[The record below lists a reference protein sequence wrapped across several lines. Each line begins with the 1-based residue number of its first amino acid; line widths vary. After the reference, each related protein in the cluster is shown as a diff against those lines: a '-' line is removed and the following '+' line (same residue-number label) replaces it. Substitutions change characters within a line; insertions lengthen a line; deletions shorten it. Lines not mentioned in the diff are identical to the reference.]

1 MALIEYTPPTTP
13 WLDEIYR
20 DNHILVINKPSGL
33 LSVPGN
39 RPEYQDSAMTRIKQ
53 KYGFT
58 EPAHRLDMATSGILL
73 FALSKQAEKELKRQ
87 FREREP
93 KKFYQAIVWG
103 RLGNHVGE
111 AGQISFPLICDWEN
125 RPRQKIC
132 FERGKQAVTFYE
144 ILAHYPNNTTRV
156 KLTPYTG
163 RSHQLRVHCLALGHP
178 ILGDKFYANPLAK
191 SLAPRLYLHAQSLTI
206 THPITGKPMTFESKP
221 EF

>member
-1 MALIEYTPPTTP
+1 MALIEYHPPLEP
-13 WLDEIYR
+13 FLDEVYR

-39 RPEYQDSAMTRIKQ
+39 RPEYFDSAMTRIQK

-73 FALSKQAEKELKRQ
+73 FALSKAAEKELKRQ

-93 KKFYQAIVWG
+93 KKHYIALLW
-103 RLGNHVGE
+103 
-111 AGQISFPLICDWEN
+111 DWEN

-132 FERGKQAVTFYE
+132 YERGKKAITHYE
-144 ILAHYPNNTTRV
+144 VLAHLPNNTTRV
-156 KLTPYTG
+156 KLTPITG
-163 RSHQLRVHCLALGHP
+163 RSHQLRVHSLALGHP

-191 SLAPRLYLHAQSLTI
+191 SLSPRLCLHAESLTI
-206 THPITGKPMTFESKP
+206 THPITGEPMTFSAAP